1 MGGPDDLR
9 EFGEGPEKSA
19 EAVRRRERV
28 VLFVLATVQFTSIV
42 DFMLVMP
49 LGPQLMERLRLSTTQ
64 FGLIV
69 SSYTFSAGVAGLFA
83 ASFIE
88 RFGRKSAFLTIFVGF
103 LVGTL
108 CCGLAWSYPT
118 LLAARVLTGAFGGVL
133 GGMALAIITDVF
145 PGHRH
150 GEATG
155 ALMSA
160 FSAASVFGVPFG
172 LTIGVAY
179 GWQKPFLI
187 LAGLGT
193 IVLVVAVRALPPLRE
208 HLAHRREV
216 HPIREIWTT
225 LTLPNHVRALAL
237 VSAMMLAG
245 FLVVP
250 FLATYMVKNAGMGE
264 SRLALGYIV
273 GGLLTIVSSPV
284 IGRLADRL
292 GRLRVFLVV
301 APFSALMMV
310 VSTSLPRVPLAVAI
324 AVMGLFMVGMAGR
337 MVPAMAMIMGSIDPR
352 RRGSFMS
359 VHSSFQHISAA
370 LGSFLGGLIVAEASD
385 GSLVDFWRAG
395 WAAVGFTAVS
405 LVLATRLRPLPMA
418 RPMTAGM
425 SLGAA
430 DQAMGDPG
438 DPLPAVEMI

>member
-1 MGGPDDLR
+1 M
-9 EFGEGPEKSA
+9 
-19 EAVRRRERV
+19 
-28 VLFVLATVQFTSIV
+28 LASVQFTSIV

-88 RFGRKSAFLTIFVGF
+88 RFGRKAAFLTIFVGF

-133 GGMALAIITDVF
+133 GGMALAIISDVF

-179 GWQKPFLI
+179 GWQKPFLV

-237 VSAMMLAG
+237 VSALMLAG

-264 SRLALGYIV
+264 SRLAFGYIV
-273 GGLLTIVSSPV
+273 GGLLTIVASPL

-337 MVPAMAMIMGSIDPR
+337 MVPAMAMIMGSIEPE
-352 RRGSFMS
+352 
-359 VHSSFQHISAA
+359 AA
-370 LGSFLGGLIVAEASD
+370 GELHE
-385 GSLVDFWRAG
+385 
-395 WAAVGFTAVS
+395 
-405 LVLATRLRPLPMA
+405 RPLVGPAHLGRA
-418 RPMTAGM
+418 RVV
-425 SLGAA
+425 
-430 DQAMGDPG
+430 PG
-438 DPLPAVEMI
+438 RA